1 MLFSQLPDV
10 LLILVE
16 LLPLEEATCLATA
29 SVSTLRN
36 LEAASRML
44 SSKGLPGMKL
54 WWHPFRGAVFQQMR
68 ECVQPHTLVDVACC
82 ACNACHCVKPMA
94 LTLETTGTYFVRFHF
109 WAGGAQNECPC
120 IGVVDSSGL
129 RRDRLCKCCGEET
142 STHHQPWIPS
152 KKFLISCDPYSGK
165 IQACNTP
172 SLPPSVHEDAL
183 GDLPD
188 HGTSSRTNWR
198 TEVMEWQ
205 TWAHETAESDGFS
218 VGVGMLIS
226 NGTLEFIRQMEPLRS
241 DVVERSGV
249 VWDNLPAEVV
259 CCAFLFGFV
268 GQALI
273 SLEEFLVNEVP
284 DIIHTESTVHGKVF
298 PWLPRLAMTSA

>member
-1 MLFSQLPDV
+1 
-10 LLILVE
+10 
-16 LLPLEEATCLATA
+16 
-29 SVSTLRN
+29 
-36 LEAASRML
+36 
-44 SSKGLPGMKL
+44 
-54 WWHPFRGAVFQQMR
+54 
-68 ECVQPHTLVDVACC
+68 
-82 ACNACHCVKPMA
+82 
-94 LTLETTGTYFVRFHF
+94 
-109 WAGGAQNECPC
+109 
-120 IGVVDSSGL
+120 
-129 RRDRLCKCCGEET
+129 
-142 STHHQPWIPS
+142 
-152 KKFLISCDPYSGK
+152 
-165 IQACNTP
+165 
-172 SLPPSVHEDAL
+172 
-183 GDLPD
+183 
-188 HGTSSRTNWR
+188 
-198 TEVMEWQ
+198 MEWQ